1 MPVFE
6 YILILL
12 AAICLSNVL
21 HRFMPVASTPIL
33 QIALGALITLLP
45 LGFELVFDPS
55 LFFVLFVAP
64 LIFYVSMM
72 SDKKTMWAQ
81 RKPILNMGIL
91 LVFVTV
97 VAVGYL
103 LNLLIPSIPLA
114 AAFALIA
121 ALGPTDDVAV
131 TSVGKRVNVPPKIMS
146 ILQGESIIN
155 DASGIVS
162 FQFALAAMLTG
173 SFSLLQATGR
183 FFVVALGGIAVGL
196 LLSWLKYILVHW
208 IRSVGL
214 ENVTL
219 HLMLGLLTPFVIF
232 LIAEALNVSGI
243 LAIFAAGIAHSF
255 NRDKFNPEKVSLNI
269 ASESIWSMLTF
280 TLEGLVF
287 VILGTQ
293 LPKILVSINRNTYPI
308 TSLQIIAYI
317 LLITFLFLLLRFVW
331 SVVAVKKKTY
341 DDPEHPATRFRA
353 GIIFSLS
360 GARGAVTLAGVMSIP
375 FLMSNGEPFPERD
388 LIILIAGGVIVVSL
402 LITSFI
408 LPLCVEK
415 TVSIDK
421 SAENDAY
428 LEILQNVIAELQKR
442 ITPENES
449 ATAIVI
455 ANYLSRSADLL
466 RKQNYRNV
474 DREEER
480 KTRITVYEWE
490 KEHIA
495 ELLELGE
502 TDEKIARHY
511 SGIIDTFI
519 KRLSKNKFAFSK
531 NALRFLFHR
540 KHRRGKKKER
550 IELRTRIFAL
560 MEVCTRFVVEKL
572 KDMTLTDDNPVIRKI
587 ITDYEFKLSIFQRS
601 LRHKKPDKA
610 SPIPVDTRHGLLEN
624 DDPTSDDNRRK
635 SWIHTGSPDKDNL
648 ASVVATAF
656 QLERDNIMAMLEPG
670 RISRE
675 TAKEMRHNI
684 SLLEVQLKKEFF

>member
-6 YILILL
+6 FILILL

-21 HRFMPVASTPIL
+21 HRFMPMASTPIL

-45 LGFELVFDPS
+45 LGFQLEFDPK
-55 LFFVLFVAP
+55 LFFALFVAP

-103 LNLLIPSIPLA
+103 VNLLIPSIPLA

-131 TSVGKRVNVPPKIMS
+131 ASVGKRVNVPPKIMS

-162 FQFALAAMLTG
+162 FQFALLAVLTG

-183 FFVVALGGIAVGL
+183 FFMVALGGVAVGL
-196 LLSWLKYILVHW
+196 ILSWLKYILVRW
-208 IRSVGL
+208 IRSVGM

-219 HLMLGLLTPFVIF
+219 HLLLGLLTPFIIF
-232 LIAEALNVSGI
+232 LIAEALYVSGI

-255 NRDKFNPEKVSLNI
+255 NRDKFNPEKVNLNI
-269 ASESIWSMLTF
+269 ASESVWSMLMF

-293 LPKILVSINRNTYPI
+293 LPNILSSINQHTYPV

-317 LLITFLFLLLRFVW
+317 LLITFLFLLLRFIW
-331 SVVAVKKKTY
+331 SIITIKKKTY
-341 DDPEHPATRFRA
+341 DDTGHPTNRFRA
-353 GIIFSLS
+353 GVIFSLS
-360 GARGAVTLAGVMSIP
+360 GARGAVTLACVMSIP
-375 FLMSNGEPFPERD
+375 VLLSDGTAFPERD
-388 LIILIAGGVIVVSL
+388 LLILISGGVIVVSL

-415 TVSIDK
+415 NIMIDTH
-421 SAENDAY
+421 SENQAY
-428 LEILQNVIAELQKR
+428 LEILQNVITELQKR

-455 ANYLSRSADLL
+455 ANYLSRSAELQ
-466 RKQNYRNV
+466 RKQNARPV

-480 KTRITVYEWE
+480 KMRITVCEWE

-502 TDEKIARHY
+502 TNKDVAQFYLSFLDRQMNK
-511 SGIIDTFI
+511 
-519 KRLSKNKFAFSK
+519 LSKNRLIFRKHI
-531 NALRFLFHR
+531 LRLFHHTYR
-540 KHRRGKKKER
+540 AKRNNEHDV
-550 IELRTRIFAL
+550 LRNGVFAL
-560 MEVCTRFVVEKL
+560 ITINSRFILEKL
-572 KDMTLTDDNPVIRKI
+572 RMTSQTDDNPVIRKI
-587 ITDYEFKLSIFQRS
+587 IMEYEFRLSMHQR
-601 LRHKKPDKA
+601 
-610 SPIPVDTRHGLLEN
+610 GLQYN
-624 DDPTSDDNRRK
+624 N
-635 SWIHTGSPDKDNL
+635 PDKDTI
-648 ASVVATAF
+648 ATVVSHAF
-656 QLERDNIMAMLEPG
+656 QTERDNILAMLERE
-670 RISRE
+670 RISHE

-684 SLLEVQLKKEFF
+684 SLLEVQLKKEYF